1 MTIKTAPVVNGLVME
16 NGNARTHGDAAA
28 ATDGI
33 PPASAHIN
41 DTKQMEEVT
50 IPLNDTPAYTPQK
63 KLRVVTIGA
72 GYSGLTLAY
81 KLQHKYPELK
91 EILEHTIFEARND
104 IGGTWLANTYPGVLC
119 DVPSHI
125 YVSFDGYPMIEARR
139 AIFRAKRS
147 CCGGSLPPVRLASFQ
162 LCL

>member
-1 MTIKTAPVVNGLVME
+1 MTIKTTPVVNGFVME
-16 NGNARTHGDAAA
+16 NGNVTANGDHAAG
-28 ATDGI
+28 TDGI
-33 PPASAHIN
+33 PPASAHVN

-50 IPLNDTPAYTPQK
+50 IPLNNTTAYTPRK

-81 KLQHKYPELK
+81 KLQHQYPEMK
-91 EILEHTIFEARND
+91 EIMEHTIYEARDD

-125 YVSFDGYPMIEARR
+125 YVSFDG
-139 AIFRAKRS
+139 
-147 CCGGSLPPVRLASFQ
+147 
-162 LCL
+162 